1 METVAAAGLEIY
13 LYRSRIRQ
21 GECWSS
27 VVAPGLWLGTLAA
40 GRVVVD
46 GAEGAGGMRDGG
58 PAPADWAPGS
68 AARFWAAEGFESRHT
83 ALADGAIAGVFLRV
97 LPDAVEDLLGP
108 EGARLTGGAGR
119 AAAYVPVSMGL
130 VWRMLGI
137 TGPAAARRLHLTA
150 AALHLLGH
158 VVEAG
163 EAGGA
168 GGADGAGGDRPG
180 RDGVAL
186 SPADIER
193 LHAARELLLRDLAAP
208 PSVPDLARAVGLN
221 ARKLGRGFQA
231 LFGSPVYAFVKTRR
245 LDEARR
251 LIEDEGL
258 GIAEAAWRVGYSPA
272 HFSTA
277 FRKHH
282 GLPPSAACDRRR

>member
-1 METVAAAGLEIY
+1 GDEDD
-13 LYRSRIRQ
+13 
-21 GECWSS
+21 
-27 VVAPGLWLGTLAA
+27 APEG
-40 GRVVVD
+40 
-46 GAEGAGGMRDGG
+46 GA
-58 PAPADWAPGS
+58 APADWAPGS
-68 AARFWAAEGFESRHT
+68 AARFWAADGFESRHT

-108 EGARLTGGAGR
+108 DGARLTGGSGR
-119 AAAYVPVSMGL
+119 AAAHVPVSMGL

-163 EAGGA
+163 ET
-168 GGADGAGGDRPG
+168 DGPRTEPATP
-180 RDGVAL
+180 AL

-231 LFGSPVYAFVKTRR
+231 LFGSPVYAFVKARR

-251 LIEDEGL
+251 LIEEEGL

-277 FRKHH
+277 FRKRH
-282 GLPPSAACDRRR
+282 GLAPGAACGRR

>member
-1 METVAAAGLEIY
+1 METVTAAGLEIY

-40 GRVVVD
+40 GRVAV
-46 GAEGAGGMRDGG
+46 GGAGEADE
-58 PAPADWAPGS
+58 PAAPADWVPGM
-68 AARFWAAEGFESRHT
+68 AARFWAARGFESRHT
-83 ALADGAIAGVFLRV
+83 ARADGTIAGVFLRV
-97 LPDAVEDLLGP
+97 LPEAVEDLLGP
-108 EGARLTGGAGR
+108 DGARLAGGAGR
-119 AAAYVPVSMGL
+119 EAASVPVSMGL
-130 VWRMLGI
+130 VWRMLGT
-137 TGPAAARRLHLTA
+137 TGTGTARRLHLTA

-163 EAGGA
+163 DAGGT
-168 GGADGAGGDRPG
+168 GSG
-180 RDGVAL
+180 RDAVARSPGDVVL
-186 SPADIER
+186 SPGDIER
-193 LHAARELLLRDLAAP
+193 LHAARDLLLRDLAAP
-208 PSVPDLARAVGLN
+208 PPVPDLARAVGLN

-231 LFGSPVYAFVKTRR
+231 LFGSPVYAFVKNRR

-258 GIAEAAWRVGYSPA
+258 SIAEAAWRVGYSPA

-277 FRKHH
+277 FRKRH
-282 GLPPSAACDRRR
+282 GLPPGAACGRR

>member
-40 GRVVVD
+40 GRVVVGGD
-46 GAEGAGGMRDGG
+46 EDDAPEGRA
-58 PAPADWAPGS
+58 APADWAPGS
-68 AARFWAAEGFESRHT
+68 AARFWAADGFESRHT

-108 EGARLTGGAGR
+108 DGARLTGGAGR
-119 AAAYVPVSMGL
+119 AAAHVPVSMGL

-163 EAGGA
+163 ET
-168 GGADGAGGDRPG
+168 DGTRTGPATP
-180 RDGVAL
+180 AL

-231 LFGSPVYAFVKTRR
+231 LFGSPVYAFVKARR

-251 LIEDEGL
+251 LIEEEGL

-277 FRKHH
+277 FRKRH
-282 GLPPSAACDRRR
+282 GLAPGAACGRR